1 MTSSLQSGLYK
12 LYLAGYSD
20 SLSSL
25 NERVLVIEA
34 MKMNHTISADQ
45 DGVVKEIFIKV
56 GDQLDLGESLLTLSK
71 DESE

>member
-1 MTSSLQSGLYK
+1 MPGKVIEIKIEQGQVVSRGEEL
-12 LYLAGYSD
+12 
-20 SLSSL
+20 
-25 NERVLVIEA
+25 VVIEA

-45 DGVVKEIFIKV
+45 DGTVKEIFIKV

>member
-1 MTSSLQSGLYK
+1 
-12 LYLAGYSD
+12 
-20 SLSSL
+20 
-25 NERVLVIEA
+25 
-34 MKMNHTISADQ
+34 MNHTISADQ